1 MLSIPF
7 AIKPVSE
14 RRGSVDSCVIFQ
26 TWNDS
31 EAELVRGI
39 LESYGIPCRISS
51 DIPHQVV
58 PLTVNGLGEIRLEIP
73 SEAAEEARRILQ
85 EHLSAGATGSL
96 DSTPDD
102 H

>member
-1 MLSIPF
+1 V
-7 AIKPVSE
+7 VSV
-14 RRGSVDSCVIFQ
+14 GGVVLDSCVIFQ

-39 LESYGIPCRISS
+39 LESYGIPCRIRSS
-51 DIPHQVV
+51 ISHQVY
-58 PLTVNGLGEIRLEIP
+58 PFTMDGLGEIRLEIP

-85 EHLSAGATGSL
+85 EHLSAGASGSP
-96 DSTPDD
+96 DSSQVD